1 MKFKKLYCSMRIGI
15 NARFLIKNRQEGL
28 GVYTQE
34 VSQRLAKIYPEHE
47 WYFIFDR
54 QYDESFITSSNITP
68 VIAYPSARH
77 PLLWYWWF
85 EKSLPKQFS
94 KHRLDMFFST
104 DSYLSLSTKIPQLLT
119 VHDLAFEYF
128 PKSIPW
134 LVHQYYQYFTPRYCH
149 KANQLIAISNHTKED
164 ILLKYQIEAN
174 KIHTIPNGVSNEFS
188 VLNPIEIQTI
198 RNQFSQGKPYFLYV
212 GAIHPRKNVIS
223 ILQAFEQLKTAY
235 PDLPHQLLI
244 VGRNAWDNQSLVDY
258 LNNMQHQKEVIWKES
273 LERHTL
279 EKIIGAATAMVYL
292 SLYEG
297 FGLPVLESMASGVTV
312 ITSENSPME
321 EIVQDTGLIVAP
333 LDIHQIS
340 SAMYQLATDESLRT
354 SLNIKSKIKSQEYHW
369 DITAQETGKVIEQM
383 LNQIKLV
390 R

>member
-1 MKFKKLYCSMRIGI
+1 MRIGI
-15 NARFLIKNRQEGL
+15 NTRFLIKNRQEGL

-68 VIAYPSARH
+68 IISYPSARH

-104 DSYLSLSTKIPQLLT
+104 DSYLSLSAKIPQLLT

-134 LVHQYYQYFTPRYCH
+134 LVHQYYQYFIPKYCR
-149 KANQLIAISNHTKED
+149 KANQLIAISNHTKND
-164 ILLKYQIEAN
+164 ILLKYQIEEN
-174 KIHTIPNGVSNEFS
+174 KIHTISNGVSDEFS
-188 VLNPIEIQTI
+188 VLSPIEIQSI
-198 RNQFSQGKPYFLYV
+198 RNQYSQQKPYFLYV
-212 GAIHPRKNVIS
+212 GAVHPRKNVIS
-223 ILQAFEQLKTAY
+223 ILQAFEKLKTSH

-244 VGRNAWDNQSLVDY
+244 VGRNAWDNQSFLDY
-258 LNNMQHQKEVIWKES
+258 LNNMQHRKDVIWMES
-273 LERHTL
+273 LERL
-279 EKIIGAATAMVYL
+279 ALVQVIGAAIAMVYI

-312 ITSENSPME
+312 ITSINSPME
-321 EIVQDTGLIVAP
+321 EIVQDAGLVVNP
-333 LDIHQIS
+333 LDIHQIAN
-340 SAMYQLATDESLRT
+340 AMYQIAIDENLRN
-354 SLNIKSKIKSQEYHW
+354 SLNSKSKKISHLYHW
-369 DITAQETGKVIEQM
+369 DKTARETGLLIEQM
-383 LNQIKLV
+383 LDKIEIVQ
-390 R
+390 

>member
-1 MKFKKLYCSMRIGI
+1 MRIGI

-34 VSQRLAKIYPEHE
+34 VSQRLAKMYPEHE

-104 DSYLSLSTKIPQLLT
+104 DSYLSLSAKIPQLLT
-119 VHDLAFEYF
+119 VHDLAYEYF

-134 LVHQYYQYFTPRYCH
+134 LVHQYYQNFIPRYCR
-149 KANQLIAISNHTKED
+149 KANQLIAISNHTKQD
-164 ILLKYQIEAN
+164 LLLKYQIEEN
-174 KIHTIPNGVSNEFS
+174 KIHTIPNGVSSEFS
-188 VLNPIEIQTI
+188 VLKPSEIQEVKAQYT
-198 RNQFSQGKPYFLYV
+198 RHQPYFLYV
-212 GAIHPRKNVIS
+212 GAVHPRKNVIS
-223 ILQAFEQLKTAY
+223 ILQAFEKMKTSQ
-235 PDLPHQLLI
+235 PDLPHQLVI
-244 VGRNAWDNQSLVDY
+244 VGRNAWDNQSFMDY
-258 LNNMQHQKEVIWKES
+258 LNKMQYRKEVIWMES
-273 LERHTL
+273 LEKSTL
-279 EKIIGAATAMVYL
+279 VKIIGAATAMVYV

-321 EIVQDTGLIVAP
+321 EIVQDGGCIVSP
-333 LDIHQIS
+333 LDIDEIS
-340 SAMYQLATDESLRT
+340 GAMTRLATDESLRLE
-354 SLNIKSKIKSQEYHW
+354 LNTKSKIISQQYHW
-369 DITAQETGKVIEQM
+369 DKTAQQTGKVIEEM
-383 LNQIKLV
+383 LNKINSS